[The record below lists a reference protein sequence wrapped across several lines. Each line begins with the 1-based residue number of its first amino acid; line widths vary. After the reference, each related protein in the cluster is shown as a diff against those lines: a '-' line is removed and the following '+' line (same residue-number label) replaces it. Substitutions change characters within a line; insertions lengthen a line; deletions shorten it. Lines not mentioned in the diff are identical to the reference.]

1 MDFRK
6 YKWKATEINFSVE
19 KVTRMLENIKRK
31 EKVFEFIKEHK
42 MFDKELGV
50 KEQEELLQ
58 FIRLTYGRNKV
69 SDRNKNDSP
78 LFRWLRYIGIIHFE
92 KASLGRYY
100 IEIPQNC
107 NFEDLCKRCYKGKC
121 PYGYIA

>member
-1 MDFRK
+1 
-6 YKWKATEINFSVE
+6 
-19 KVTRMLENIKRK
+19 MLKNIECK

-50 KEQEELLQ
+50 KEQEELLK
-58 FIRLTYGRNKV
+58 FIRLTYKRNKI
-69 SDRNKNDSP
+69 SDRHKNDSH
-78 LFRWLRYIGIIHFE
+78 LFRWLRFIGIIHFE

-107 NFEDLCKRCYKGKC
+107 NFEDLCKKCYKGKC
-121 PYGYIA
+121 PHGYIA